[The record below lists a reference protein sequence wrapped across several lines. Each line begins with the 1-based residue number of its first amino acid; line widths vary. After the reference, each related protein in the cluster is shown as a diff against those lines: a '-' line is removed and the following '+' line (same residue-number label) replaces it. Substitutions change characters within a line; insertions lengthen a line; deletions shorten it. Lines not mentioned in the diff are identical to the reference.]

1 MIVARFIGLL
11 NAAVTTALEQM
22 PVEAFSGATAPT
34 VGGVKGEVAPPV
46 LLSESPHPAV
56 TTASRNAEIQIL
68 LTFNVRISFSSSPSY
83 KAFNT
88 ASTRVQ
94 KYGIPS
100 LTGCLANKTVHQRRT
115 HIPPPELCRLCNIEQ
130 ELRKAIKT
138 ADCPLLD
145 SFGRNLLGKVERAVE
160 RLCRDGD
167 ST

>member
-1 MIVARFIGLL
+1 M
-11 NAAVTTALEQM
+11 
-22 PVEAFSGATAPT
+22 
-34 VGGVKGEVAPPV
+34 
-46 LLSESPHPAV
+46 
-56 TTASRNAEIQIL
+56 
-68 LTFNVRISFSSSPSY
+68 LTFNLRISFSSSPSC
-83 KAFNT
+83 KAFY
-88 ASTRVQ
+88 AAPSRRPK
-94 KYGIPS
+94 KYEIPS